1 MNKDIYNFICSL
13 HKRGRDVFTDEG
25 FSHYMRI
32 LDIIRN
38 KMFNPEQPESK
49 FVELCVAGKWD
60 YAKAVADTRNKEA
73 IEYCDMFR
81 RFIEHIRKTSE
92 YIENNRD
99 KQINKIIEC

>member
-1 MNKDIYNFICSL
+1 MI
-13 HKRGRDVFTDEG
+13 
-25 FSHYMRI
+25 I

-60 YAKAVADTRNKEA
+60 YAKVVADKRNKEA

-81 RFIEHIRKTSE
+81 KFVEYVKKTPE
-92 YIENNRD
+92 YITHNRE
-99 KQINKIIEC
+99 KQINKIIE